1 MKSQDLELLGRAMFP
16 SPNWKSRLA
25 GILGVSK
32 PTILRW
38 LDERDYD
45 MPSKYHAKL
54 MALADEHLKNY
65 KMVLDRLS
73 HYRDG

>member
-1 MKSQDLELLGRAMFP
+1 MKPQDLELLGKTIFP
-16 SPNWKSRLA
+16 SPNWKSRVA

-38 LDERDYD
+38 LDPKDYD

-54 MALADEHLKNY
+54 MLFADEHLKKY
-65 KMVLDRLS
+65 QMVLDRLS
-73 HYRDG
+73 NYRE